1 MKLILN
7 LTAIVFFLSNTLMAQ
22 EDISR
27 SKKIENP
34 QYFGWESFSQFNL
47 NERRAYAEK
56 DFSISTKKNIFSSDL
71 KFGYTGKEINS
82 TSQLNHFSVLR
93 DYQLRELQQKID
105 PNSNYP
111 NRGIYQNDMECQP
124 YPLFEI
130 KIVDNFLIGI

>member
-1 MKLILN
+1 
-7 LTAIVFFLSNTLMAQ
+7 MAQ

-27 SKKIENP
+27 SNKIENP

-56 DFSISTKKNIFSSDL
+56 YFSISTKKNIFSSDL

-82 TSQLNHFSVLR
+82 TSQLNHFSVIR
-93 DYQLRELQQKID
+93 DYKLRELQQKID

-130 KIVDNFLIGI
+130 KIINNFSIGI

>member
-22 EDISR
+22 EDISK

-47 NERRAYAEK
+47 NEGRAYAEK

-82 TSQLNHFSVLR
+82 TSQLNHFSVIR

-130 KIVDNFLIGI
+130 KIVNNFSIGI

>member
-56 DFSISTKKNIFSSDL
+56 YFSISTKKNIFSSDL

-82 TSQLNHFSVLR
+82 TSQLNHFSVIR

-130 KIVDNFLIGI
+130 KIINNFSIGI

>member
-1 MKLILN
+1 MKLILKF
-7 LTAIVFFLSNTLMAQ
+7 TAIVFFLSNTLMAQ

-27 SKKIENP
+27 SEKIENP

-56 DFSISTKKNIFSSDL
+56 YFSISTKKNIFSSDL

-82 TSQLNHFSVLR
+82 TSQLNHFSVIR
-93 DYQLRELQQKID
+93 DYKLRELQQKID

-130 KIVDNFLIGI
+130 KIINNFSIGI